1 MTQVAPA
8 DQAARVRIRT
18 DLKSTLFVQAGAG
31 TGKTRELIERI
42 VRLVSS
48 GTARLRSIAAITFTE
63 SAAAELRDRIRI
75 RIEQAEQDP
84 DALTEEER
92 GRCRSALA
100 ELDGAAIET
109 LHGFAQRILTEH
121 PLEAGLPPLI
131 EVQDEISASIAFEEH
146 WAAFVDRLLNDGD
159 LEDVLLRSF
168 TIGLKV
174 EDLCT
179 VARKLHQN
187 WDRLQDDPS
196 EQPPLIAIDTSD
208 LARELEAIARLRDTC
223 TAPDDKMVGHLEG
236 VEVAARRL
244 AAAKSELEQ
253 LRVLLETDRI
263 KYRFGQKANW
273 QEVSVDEV
281 RDRLKEAH
289 DLRGD
294 LLAQA
299 GASVIPPLLS
309 AIQRFVLDYAAERR
323 TQGRLEFHDL
333 LILARNLLRDDATV
347 REAVRKQFSHLLID
361 EFQDTDPLQIEIAVL
376 LASSGPAEGVR
387 WQDAHVDEGRLFF
400 VGDPKQSIYRFR
412 RADIDLYQ
420 ATQEHFSSG
429 VVQLQQNYRSVGPV
443 IDWLNEMFAH
453 LMGAE
458 PVPGQAAHVA
468 LEASRGRQDKG
479 PAIRLFG
486 RASIDKET
494 VADIRSLEAQDIVRT
509 VLATKSERW
518 QILDQADDAIRD
530 AKYADIAI
538 LIPTR
543 TVLPRIEEALEEAR
557 IPYRVESQ
565 SLVYDTQEV
574 RDLLSV
580 LRAIDDPT
588 DEVALIAALRA
599 PAFACGDDD
608 LLRFRKE
615 RGRWDY
621 RARPPASLPEDDPVV
636 EAMRALHDLH
646 RRRWWEPIN
655 AIVEAVIRERRLF
668 ELAFAHRR
676 PRERWQRL
684 RLVLD
689 QSRAFAEA
697 GGRTLR
703 QFIDWA
709 ERQAEEG
716 TRIVETA
723 VPEPDDDAVRIM
735 TVHAAK
741 GLEFPIVLLAGLNIE
756 SGSQRRSEPV
766 LWHEDGRM
774 EIAIGTRYFQTP
786 GYDERFQDEDRMD
799 EFEKIRVLYVAAT
812 RARDHLIVSLYHK
825 AKSETLAS
833 RLFQLSEPLTDL
845 WHAPAPVALP
855 QEAHAPM
862 EFDDSAGA
870 YAAWLNEREQ
880 RIESLRRV
888 PTRSATEIVKRTAG
902 DEDDPNVQ
910 KDPPVEEVPPWRRG
924 RAGTALGRAV
934 HAVLQSIDM
943 ETRANLESAAKAQ
956 ADAEGI
962 AGRWQEIA
970 RMVEAALDS
979 ASLREAISGGRY
991 WRELFV
997 SAPIGNVSIE
1007 GFIDLLYE
1015 TNDGLVVVD
1024 YKTDRAPGEQEL
1036 EAALERYTPQGATYA
1051 LAVEEAL
1058 GRTVAKCVF
1067 VFVEPRRSRE
1077 RHIEDLKGAMAD
1089 VRAQLALTATG
1100 GAPPSLGEGQLSP
1113 PSVSPE

>member
-1 MTQVAPA
+1 MNQATPT
-8 DQAARVRIRT
+8 DQAARDRIRT
-18 DLKSTLFVQAGAG
+18 DLGSTLFVQAGAG

-48 GTARLRSIAAITFTE
+48 GTAKLRNIAAITFTE
-63 SAAAELRDRIRI
+63 SAAAELRDRIRL
-75 RIEQAEQDP
+75 RIEEAEQDP
-84 DALTEEER
+84 DALSAEER
-92 GRCRSALA
+92 DRCRSALA

-109 LHGFAQRILTEH
+109 LHAFAQRILNEH

-131 EVQDEISASIAFEEH
+131 EVQDEISATIAFEEH

-159 LEDVLLRSF
+159 LEDVLLRAF
-168 TIGLKV
+168 TMGLNI
-174 EDLCT
+174 EDLRA
-179 VARKLHQN
+179 VAWKLHEN
-187 WDRLQDDPS
+187 WDRLNQDPP
-196 EQPPLIAIDTSD
+196 EQPPLIPIDTRD
-208 LARELEAIARLRDTC
+208 LARELEAIAGLRDSC
-223 TAPDDKMVGHLEG
+223 MAHDDKLVGHLEG
-236 VEVAARRL
+236 IDVAARRL
-244 AAAKSELEQ
+244 AAADSELDQ
-253 LRVLLETDRI
+253 LRVLLETARI
-263 KYRFGQKANW
+263 KSRYGQKANW
-273 QEVSVDEV
+273 QKVSVDEV
-281 RDRLKEAH
+281 RDRLKEAQ
-289 DLRGD
+289 DLRDD

-299 GASVIPPLLS
+299 GANVIPPLLS
-309 AIQRFVLDYAAERR
+309 AVQAFVLAYAGERR
-323 TQGRLEFHDL
+323 ALGRLEFHDL
-333 LILARNLLRDDATV
+333 LILARDLLRGDDAV
-347 REAVRKQFSHLLID
+347 RQAVRQQFSHLLID

-376 LASSGPAEGVR
+376 LASSAPAEGVR
-387 WQDAHVDEGRLFF
+387 WQDAPVEEGRLFF

-412 RADIDLYQ
+412 RADINLYQ
-420 ATQEHFSSG
+420 ATQERFSSG
-429 VVQLQQNYRSVGPV
+429 VVQLQQNYRSVSPV
-443 IDWLNEMFAH
+443 IEWLNEMFAH
-453 LMGAE
+453 LMGEE
-458 PVPGQAAHVA
+458 PVAGQAAHVA

-479 PAIRLFG
+479 PAIRLVG
-486 RASIDKET
+486 RASIDKEN
-494 VADIRSLEAQDIVRT
+494 VADIRILEARDIVHT
-509 VLATKSERW
+509 VLAVKSERW
-518 QILDQADDAIRD
+518 QILDQADDVVRD
-530 AKYADIAI
+530 AKYADIAV

-543 TVLPRIEEALEEAR
+543 TVLPQIEEALEEAR

-588 DEVALIAALRA
+588 DEVALIAALRS

-608 LLRFRKE
+608 LLRFREE

-621 RARPPASLPEDDPVV
+621 RARAPEALAGDDPVV
-636 EAMRALHDLH
+636 QAMAALHDLH

-774 EIAIGTRYFQTP
+774 EVAIGGKHFQTP
-786 GYDERFQDEDRMD
+786 GYDQRFQDEERMD
-799 EFEKIRVLYVAAT
+799 EFEKVRVLYVAAT
-812 RARDHLIVSLYHK
+812 RARDHLVVSLYHK
-825 AKSETLAS
+825 AKSDTLAS
-833 RLFQLSEPLTDL
+833 RLFQLSQPLTDL
-845 WHAPAPVALP
+845 WHTPAPVALP
-855 QEAHAPM
+855 QEAHDTA
-862 EFDDSAGA
+862 EFDDSVGA
-870 YAAWLNEREQ
+870 YEAWLNERQ
-880 RIESLRRV
+880 QSIKSLRRV
-888 PTRSATEIVKRTAG
+888 PTMSATEIVKRTAG
-902 DEDDPNVQ
+902 DQDDPNIQ

-924 RAGTALGRAV
+924 RAGTSLGRAV

-943 ETRANLESAAKAQ
+943 ETRANLESAARAQ

-962 AGRWQEIA
+962 AGRWREIA

-979 ASLREAISGGRY
+979 ASLREAVAGGRY

-997 SAPIGNVSIE
+997 SAPVGNVSIE

-1015 TNDGLVVVD
+1015 TDDGLVVVD
-1024 YKTDRAPGEQEL
+1024 YKTDRAPGELEL

-1058 GRTVAKCVF
+1058 GRNVAKCVF
-1067 VFVEPRRSRE
+1067 VFVQPGRSRE
-1077 RHIEDLKGAMAD
+1077 RQIDDLTAAMAD
-1089 VRAQLALTATG
+1089 VRAQLAPANG
-1100 GAPPSLGEGQLSP
+1100 DASPVPEEGQLSLP
-1113 PSVSPE
+1113 GASPE